1 MAQARQEPIA
11 IVGMG
16 GWFPP
21 GVDVDGL
28 FQAAILCA
36 QERGFAGCL
45 PSRVARLEL
54 FSRFPAEGCLLVM
67 RVVRASEHSLVA
79 DAEFLDA
86 AGRLV
91 ARVTGMECTIDQ
103 SLARAFRQTSLR
115 AAGAP

>member
-1 MAQARQEPIA
+1 
-11 IVGMG
+11 
-16 GWFPP
+16 
-21 GVDVDGL
+21 
-28 FQAAILCA
+28 
-36 QERGFAGCL
+36 
-45 PSRVARLEL
+45 VARLEL

-86 AGRLV
+86 AGRVV